1 MDKTEASVD
10 NLAWLDYLEPDP
22 VSNDDDMDLKPN
34 DIVVIYDSGKQYGV
48 QNDALL
54 QDGIESSRQ
63 IHSLCV
69 VERAGSLD
77 NLTWLDYLEP
87 DTLSDDHVML
97 AKVNDGL
104 VVQDS
109 GGKDD
114 SEVLLLPHK
123 EETSTSG
130 EILREGEVSSSAAG
144 CEPDALDF
152 DGFGD
157 LFNEPEIDAG
167 PNVKPLSKTGF
178 LDGNSSE
185 SDPDEVDNS
194 DSPMS
199 VEFCLVYFTKPEL
212 LSIKHAWH
220 CENCSK
226 VLCERRMK
234 SRKKRQKATSKIQY
248 SKCSIKCNKYD
259 TKLSNW

>member
-34 DIVVIYDSGKQYGV
+34 DIAVIYDSGKQYGV

-109 GGKDD
+109 GGKD
-114 SEVLLLPHK
+114 

-130 EILREGEVSSSAAG
+130 EILREGEVSSSATG

-167 PNVKPLSKTGF
+167 PNVKPLSS
-178 LDGNSSE
+178 DSE

-234 SRKKRQKATSKIQY
+234 SRKKRQKATSKIQV
-248 SKCSIKCNKYD
+248 SGVEDSIQSAPSSATNMIQNFPNVAS
-259 TKLSNW
+259 LS